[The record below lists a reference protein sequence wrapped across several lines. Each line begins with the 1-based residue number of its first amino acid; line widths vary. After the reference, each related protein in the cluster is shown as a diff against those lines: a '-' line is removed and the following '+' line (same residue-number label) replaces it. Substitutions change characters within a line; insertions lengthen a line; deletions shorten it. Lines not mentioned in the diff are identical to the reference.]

1 MGKTS
6 ILSRYFNNK
15 FSDTEKSTV
24 NPSFYTKKL
33 QHNGQNFQFNFWD
46 TAGQEKFDAL
56 NTIYYQGA
64 VGAVVLY
71 DVNQPETFLKVK
83 KWVNEL
89 KQMLGNDVKFVVAG
103 NKFDL
108 IKSKEDLNN
117 NQKNVDEYIKQ
128 ENVRHFFTSA
138 KSGENVSETFECI
151 THQVLETL
159 KPEHKKGGKGKLKIS
174 TENNGGN
181 GKSEEKKC
189 C

>member
-1 MGKTS
+1 
-6 ILSRYFNNK
+6 
-15 FSDTEKSTV
+15 
-24 NPSFYTKKL
+24 
-33 QHNGQNFQFNFWD
+33 
-46 TAGQEKFDAL
+46 
-56 NTIYYQGA
+56 
-64 VGAVVLY
+64 
-71 DVNQPETFLKVK
+71 
-83 KWVNEL
+83 
-89 KQMLGNDVKFVVAG
+89 MLGNDVKFVVAG

-151 THQVLETL
+151 THQVLENL

-174 TENNGGN
+174 AQNSGDGKN
-181 GKSEEKKC
+181 GKEKGGC

>member
-1 MGKTS
+1 M
-6 ILSRYFNNK
+6 
-15 FSDTEKSTV
+15 
-24 NPSFYTKKL
+24 
-33 QHNGQNFQFNFWD
+33 
-46 TAGQEKFDAL
+46 
-56 NTIYYQGA
+56 
-64 VGAVVLY
+64 LY

-151 THQVLETL
+151 THQVLENL

>member
-1 MGKTS
+1 M
-6 ILSRYFNNK
+6 
-15 FSDTEKSTV
+15 
-24 NPSFYTKKL
+24 

-108 IKSKEDLNN
+108 IKSK
-117 NQKNVDEYIKQ
+117 
-128 ENVRHFFTSA
+128 
-138 KSGENVSETFECI
+138 
-151 THQVLETL
+151 
-159 KPEHKKGGKGKLKIS
+159 
-174 TENNGGN
+174 
-181 GKSEEKKC
+181 
-189 C
+189 